1 MKIFVAFAGVLWVL
15 LMLILAKWLFV
26 FVMNLEFDLN
36 WLLAIIGI
44 SSAIASA
51 VFVARQTLA
60 FWRKK

>member
-1 MKIFVAFAGVLWVL
+1 MKLFVACAGVLWVL

-44 SSAIASA
+44 SAAIASA
-51 VFVARQTLA
+51 VFVALQTLA